1 MLGDE
6 IGIDVAVFDQE
17 VQEPVQ
23 QGEVGAGFDL
33 QKQVGPLRSVRAAWV
48 DDDQLGAGLHPV
60 GHPQEQDR
68 VAVGRIGADHEK
80 QVRAV
85 EVGIGAGRS
94 VGAERL
100 LESGACTG
108 HAQPGVRLDVNG
120 AQETLGQFGGEILRL
135 DGHLAGHVQRD
146 GVGSVFVNDGAQ
158 SPARLGDGVVDRRR
172 HRLVTTRWPHQCRFQ
187 PPVVGGHHLRV
198 GRALRAQPAEVGR
211 MQLVSG
217 YLRDDAGTR
226 VGGDFDAAA
235 DTAVRTRR
243 PGDRHRRRQP
253 AGAGTGPTSSPV
265 RALAWRIRRNTAH
278 VTIAQIT

>member
-1 MLGDE
+1 MSAQPS
-6 IGIDVAVFDQE
+6 VCSAMKSASMSPFSTRRCRS
-17 VQEPVQ
+17 PFSR
-23 QGEVGAGFDL
+23 A
-33 QKQVGPLRSVRAAWV
+33 RSVP
-48 DDDQLGAGLHPV
+48 GLICRNRSARCAVSVRRGSTTISLAPAFIRSAIL
-60 GHPQEQDR
+60 QEQDR
-68 VAVGRIGADHEK
+68 VAVGRVGADHEK

-172 HRLVTTRWPHQCRFQ
+172 HRLVITRWPHQCRFQ

-211 MQLVSG
+211 VQLVSG
-217 YLRDDAGTR
+217 YLRDDAAYPCR
-226 VGGDFDAAA
+226 
-235 DTAVRTRR
+235 
-243 PGDRHRRRQP
+243 
-253 AGAGTGPTSSPV
+253 
-265 RALAWRIRRNTAH
+265 W
-278 VTIAQIT
+278 